1 MAKFPNVASVFE
13 NHPIKRTA
21 MHQYDS
27 KLPLISLHIPKCGG
41 TSFTEVLRSWFWP
54 SFHAHYIAHDRG
66 GVLPPYPHPVKSLL
80 HKSRI
85 KPMVIHGHFEDEAD
99 IFDYYPKAEQFITVL
114 RDPLEMQLSLFWD
127 HKRRLKEFGT
137 LYWKG
142 EEVEMEYG
150 GDIDRWVAERPFY
163 LMPFL
168 PFNLTLE
175 NFKDELSKRFVH
187 IGVVEELQAS
197 VNHLASRLGKQP
209 VAIPKLN
216 ESQRDQLPSEGSIDA
231 FRGKCEL
238 EYAIY
243 NWALDLNTNPLP

>member
-1 MAKFPNVASVFE
+1 MIPYRRS
-13 NHPIKRTA
+13 
-21 MHQYDS
+21 Q
-27 KLPLISLHIPKCGG
+27 PLFSLHIPKCGG
-41 TSFTEVLRSWFWP
+41 TSFTEVLRQWFWP
-54 SFHAHYIAHDRG
+54 SFHAHYIAHDQG
-66 GVLPPYPHPVKSLL
+66 GRMPGKPHPVKRLL
-80 HKSRI
+80 HLTGV
-85 KPMVIHGHFEDEAD
+85 KPMVIHGHFEDEAGL
-99 IFDYYPKAEQFITVL
+99 FDCYPKAAQFITIL
-114 RDPLEMQLSLFWD
+114 RDPLEMQLSLYWD
-127 HKRRLKEFGT
+127 HQRRIQKFGT

-142 EEVEMEYG
+142 KAVEMEYG
-150 GDIDRWVAERPFY
+150 GDLDRWVAERPFY

-216 ESQRDQLPSEGSIDA
+216 ESQRDQLPSESSIDA